1 MWHHRDVFFVERK
14 AGRTYE
20 LVVAMFGFVFDGL
33 REDGREGVDAIQLV
47 IGNDHEERKKRFLDD
62 E

>member
-1 MWHHRDVFFVERK
+1 
-14 AGRTYE
+14 
-20 LVVAMFGFVFDGL
+20 MFGFVLDGL

-47 IGNDHEERKKRFLDD
+47 IGNDHEERKKRFPDG